1 MVKIASF
8 TACIFCHNKNKSND
22 DACIPPRCL
31 CSLGLPLV
39 PSSLTFL
46 SVEIP
51 FHFQGAYQ
59 MVPPSLMTLL
69 SYCPSSICLSI
80 NEICELSEYFVCSFC
95 AVFCCCCLFLFCFCL
110 KPLLGCKFFGQK
122 DLTYLIHLCITHST
136 DIYWAHYVPACNLMP
151 AYHRS
156 SINIKPNWN
165 VVGDLTPK
173 SSKAFQ
179 SGVTFRESLSSALKS
194 LAGFYS
200 WKNWTMISGF
210 SFLLGTYITLLLGRE
225 FPFPFPQLQ
234 ARRVA

>member
-1 MVKIASF
+1 MPLLARVAFGAFLSYISVCWNPIPFSRCISNGTSF
-8 TACIFCHNKNKSND
+8 LD
-22 DACIPPRCL
+22 DSPKL
-31 CSLGLPLV
+31 LPLLHLFV
-39 PSSLTFL
+39 HQWNLWAFRVLRMFL
-46 SVEIP
+46 LRC
-51 FHFQGAYQ
+51 FF
-59 MVPPSLMTLL
+59 
-69 SYCPSSICLSI
+69 
-80 NEICELSEYFVCSFC
+80 
-95 AVFCCCCLFLFCFCL
+95 CCCLFLFCFCL

>member
-1 MVKIASF
+1 MNLHPGKYLKICAFMWGLEGKALSRIHF
-8 TACIFCHNKNKSND
+8 D
-22 DACIPPRCL
+22 DTEYSITPPFVPVHQWNLWAFRVLRMFLLRC
-31 CSLGLPLV
+31 
-39 PSSLTFL
+39 F
-46 SVEIP
+46 
-51 FHFQGAYQ
+51 F
-59 MVPPSLMTLL
+59 
-69 SYCPSSICLSI
+69 
-80 NEICELSEYFVCSFC
+80 
-95 AVFCCCCLFLFCFCL
+95 CCCLFLFCFCL